1 MKGIM
6 AMRKFLSL
14 IFAWGVALAI
24 HAQEM
29 PYSKYLNFSKEQ
41 FKENNFKYHK
51 KANAWT
57 LSKVNG
63 LNETLNILAIIADA
77 GEEVRPAAN
86 DYYIVA
92 QLGKEE
98 QVASVEVEF
107 YNDDTYHKLLTFLKD
122 NGQDLVETSSGKLIK
137 HQAYYGGYAVE
148 LKMDQHIISRT
159 SARTADYKTVKNV
172 DESYNEYYLI
182 IRSNVEPWSPRMDK
196 QAAKQAKR
204 DAKGKKKKNV
214 EDLM

>member
-1 MKGIM
+1 MNSINDVIMKEIM

-14 IFAWGVALAI
+14 IFAWGVALAV
-24 HAQEM
+24 HAQDM

-77 GEEVRPAAN
+77 GEEVRPAVN

-92 QLGKEE
+92 QLGQEE

-137 HQAYYGGYAVE
+137 HQAYYGGYAVAEDINIDGLEDVTLDTIKE
-148 LKMDQHIISRT
+148 LL
-159 SARTADYKTVKNV
+159 TVDVENWKSEAEGIESFYGELTRV
-172 DESYNEYYLI
+172 PSELYDEL
-182 IRSNVEPWSPRMDK
+182 
-196 QAAKQAKR
+196 AKLKANLNK
-204 DAKGKKKKNV
+204 
-214 EDLM
+214 

>member
-1 MKGIM
+1 MK
-6 AMRKFLSL
+6 KVLLFV
-14 IFAWGVALAI
+14 FACCAAFA
-24 HAQEM
+24 AQAQDF
-29 PYSKYLNFSKEQ
+29 PYSKYLNFTKEQ
-41 FKENNFKYHK
+41 FEENNFKYHK
-51 KANAWT
+51 KDNAWT

-172 DESYNEYYLI
+172 DESYNEYYLV

>member
-1 MKGIM
+1 M
-6 AMRKFLSL
+6 AMRKLFSL
-14 IFAWGVALAI
+14 IFACGVALAI

-77 GEEVRPAAN
+77 SEEVRPAVN
-86 DYYIVA
+86 DYYITA
-92 QLGKEE
+92 QLGKDER
-98 QVASVEVEF
+98 VSLVDVYF
-107 YNDDTYHKLLTFLKD
+107 YDDNIYHKLLTFLKD
-122 NGQDLVETSSGKLIK
+122 NGEKLVKTSSGKLTK
-137 HQAYYGGYAVE
+137 NQAYYGDYALE
-148 LKMDQHIISRT
+148 LNMEQHIISRT
-159 SARTADYKTVKNV
+159 SARTADPKTVKNV
-172 DESYNEYYLI
+172 DESYNEYQFI
-182 IRSNVEPWSPRMDK
+182 IRSNVEPWSVRMDK
-196 QAAKQAKR
+196 QAAKQEKR
-204 DAKGKKKKNV
+204 DAKGKKKQSV

>member
-1 MKGIM
+1 MK
-6 AMRKFLSL
+6 KVLL
-14 IFAWGVALAI
+14 LVFACCAAFA
-24 HAQEM
+24 AQAQDF
-29 PYSKYLNFSKEQ
+29 PYSKYLNYTKEQ
-41 FKENNFKYHK
+41 FKENRFKYHK
-51 KANAWT
+51 KDNVWT
-57 LSKVNG
+57 LSKISG
-63 LNETLNILAIIADA
+63 LNTTLNVLAFIADA
-77 GEEVRPAAN
+77 YEEIRPAAN
-86 DYYIVA
+86 DYYITA
-92 QLGKEE
+92 QLGEDEK
-98 QVASVEVEF
+98 VSWVEVYF
-107 YNDDTYHKLLTFLKD
+107 YDDNIYHKLLTFLKD
-122 NGQDLVETSSGKLIK
+122 NGQHLVETSSGKLIK

-172 DESYNEYYLI
+172 DESYNEYYLV